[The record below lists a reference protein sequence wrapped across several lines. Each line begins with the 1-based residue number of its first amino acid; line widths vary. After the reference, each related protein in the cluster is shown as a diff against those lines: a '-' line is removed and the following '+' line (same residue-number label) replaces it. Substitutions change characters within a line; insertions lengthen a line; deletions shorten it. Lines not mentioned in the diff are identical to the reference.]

1 MFFYYKHDG
10 YKHDEAHFGQ
20 ILSMKLSMNP
30 GSLFLGKHLSMNKAQ
45 NNTIIYDFIHIL
57 HANLQKKSA
66 CGGHSGITIL
76 ILNINFP
83 APEIFRAPELC
94 RKVFIKLKDKFTGAG
109 NCLLNRYTREYPAY
123 TVNNPRFT
131 L

>member
-1 MFFYYKHDG
+1 MSQNHTCFFFYKHDG

-57 HANLQKKSA
+57 HAILKKIPPA
-66 CGGHSGITIL
+66 AGIPGSQL
-76 ILNINFP
+76 
-83 APEIFRAPELC
+83 
-94 RKVFIKLKDKFTGAG
+94 
-109 NCLLNRYTREYPAY
+109 
-123 TVNNPRFT
+123 
-131 L
+131 